1 MLTVT
6 FIRHGESEDNLK
18 DIWAGW
24 KDAPLSDLGKRQ
36 ARALGQSFS
45 STQITHIY
53 TSPLLRAHA
62 TAQSVFNLQ
71 SEPKPSFTVSPNL
84 REQHFGIAEG
94 NKSVVRAPNNTPVEE
109 LWAQKIFPVQHSRQ
123 DKFPEGESL
132 DDLARRAEVAVRECI
147 LPHVETDNVHVAVAS
162 HSLCISELVAALLR
176 LDPGSRRDISSAGL
190 LNTAWTR
197 VEVQLRNGHV
207 GGIDPLNPPPL
218 QVRVT
223 HVNNKDHL
231 SSVAKEPV
239 PLHKGDDGAQAETRA
254 FFGGKIAASD
264 AEKVAA

>member
-1 MLTVT
+1 MRDV
-6 FIRHGESEDNLK
+6 
-18 DIWAGW
+18 WAGW
-24 KDAPLSDLGKRQ
+24 KDASLSDLGKRQ
-36 ARALGQSFS
+36 AQALGQSFS

-62 TAQSVFNLQ
+62 TAQSVLNLQ

-94 NKSVVRAPNNTPVEE
+94 NKWVIRAPNDTPVEE
-109 LWAQKIFPVQHSRQ
+109 LWAQKIFPVQQSRQ

-147 LPHVETDNVHVAVAS
+147 LPHVETDSVHVAIAS
-162 HSLCISELVAALLR
+162 HGLCISEMVAALLR
-176 LDPGSRRDISSAGL
+176 LDPGSRRDISYAGL

-197 VEVQLRNGHV
+197 VEVQSRDGHV
-207 GGIDPLNPPPL
+207 EGIHSLNPAPL

-231 SSVAKEPV
+231 SSVAKEPIS
-239 PLHKGDDGAQAETRA
+239 LHQGDDGAQAEARA
-254 FFGGKIAASD
+254 FFGGNLAASD